1 MRNRT
6 DTVLRARKLL
16 RIIRE
21 SDGGIG
27 AFAIQQV
34 NSVVPTVRAF
44 GWALGIV
51 IKYVIGYVTPSL
63 TVRFFDAR

>member
-1 MRNRT
+1 MRNGT

-34 NSVVPTVRAF
+34 NFVAPTVRAF
-44 GWALGIV
+44 SWVLGIV
-51 IKYVIGYVTPSL
+51 KYVIGYVTPSL